1 MKKLYTLLLLATAL
15 TTFAQEPCNYIYV
28 TPIGTA
34 IGTGTKADPADMVQG
49 VALANAGPRTYIRV
63 MNGTYTVNQKLSIT
77 ASNVTIEGNF
87 NATWDKVTVAS
98 NVIINSTPALETA
111 IVGTETIGHII
122 GIETANNTNISLIDL
137 TINVL
142 NTNIGTTTMRRGNSV
157 YGVHANATTNLNII
171 RTVITVGNATDGDFT
186 VINGVV
192 GAGGTSGSCGTMGN
206 CDANITGIG
215 GNGGIGA
222 VNTGAVATAT
232 VAGAAGSGRTG
243 GNGGGGGSGGYSGNS
258 GSAGGVG
265 GNGGASVL
273 GGNAGGGG
281 GSGYC
286 DDDGCNS
293 GHAGKVG
300 AAGQDGTNGASYATA
315 VQAVN
320 GLFLQYY
327 VPALGLN
334 GIDGAGG
341 GGGKGGGGG
350 GGDEDGGFFC
360 WAYDGAG
367 GGGGGG
373 AGGGEGGSGG
383 SGGGAGGS
391 SFAVY
396 TTGGTT
402 YSFLNSVLTS
412 GTAGNGGV
420 GGNGATGGTGG
431 IGGFGARV
439 DDVANSTTV
448 SCDMNQSGGG
458 SCAGGSCSSGEG
470 GAGGAGGN
478 GGKGGDG
485 GSGQGGTNGV
495 SNAHYDTGAGAIV
508 TSSTTLTTFPT
519 DVAITENQGCTN
531 SEINFAKT
539 IAGAWSL
546 GTDGFVV
553 NNISAGVTS
562 YNITTD
568 NTLPAYYTTTGIK
581 IIGSGIEF
589 TPLLNIVYNRSLP
602 VINAIAAS
610 SCAGGSINLGCDI
623 VGALQ
628 YDWSIQEISAPSST
642 TTPGANIYTGAQTQ
656 TPGAFAMPLNTS
668 INSKTYQIKLRVK
681 DECCGWSIP
690 VYMTFKQDSIPKS
703 QTTQYIDK
711 CVDVP
716 FMVTTA
722 AVSPTYLWSAGNA
735 STINTAVYTLKNSDV
750 VYATMTDA
758 LGCVSIDSF
767 YVNIIKIV
775 PLALQDTITKC
786 KGVPFSLTAS
796 GVTSYAWD
804 NNGGVNPS
812 ATFTFVND
820 TVVYVQGTDQYGCI
834 KIDSTIVT
842 IIKNNGLIVPP
853 TLDVCPDLPFEAIA
867 SGVGAYVWID
877 ATTNDTLTYT
887 TPTPIKLWVIGT
899 DKFGCVQSDTVQVS
913 IYGTPTALLDS
924 MRNTALPEIEINIT
938 QNDGGNFAQPSII
951 TFPKHGAAE
960 VLGNGHIKYTPT
972 LDYVGNDSIRY
983 SICSANCSDLCDT
996 AIVIIIN
1003 EKKLTASGGITPNGD
1018 GLNDFFI
1025 IEGIERYKDN
1035 DLVVVN
1041 RWGDVVYKAHP
1052 YKNDWDGKAMESAL
1066 KLTGDYL
1073 PNGTYLYIL
1082 KLTPNEDKPITNYL
1096 EIVR

>member
-28 TPIGTA
+28 TPTGTA

-87 NATWDKVTVAS
+87 NATWDKVTAAS

-142 NTNIGTTTMRRGNSV
+142 TTNIGTTTMRRGNSV
-157 YGVHANATTNLNII
+157 YGVHANATTNLNIL

-192 GAGGTSGSCGTMGN
+192 GAGGTTGSCGTMGN
-206 CDANITGIG
+206 CDNFIPGVG

-222 VNTGAVATAT
+222 VNTGAIATPT
-232 VAGAAGSGRTG
+232 VAGAAGTGRTG
-243 GNGGGGGSGGYSGNS
+243 GNGGGGGSGGCAGGS
-258 GSAGGVG
+258 GSAGGAG
-265 GNGGASVL
+265 GDGGAGIL
-273 GGNAGGGG
+273 GGTAGGGG
-281 GSGYC
+281 GAGYC
-286 DDDGCNS
+286 NDDGCNS
-293 GHAGKVG
+293 GHAGKIG

-315 VQAVN
+315 VQSVN

-350 GGDEDGGFFC
+350 GGDQDGGWFC
-360 WAYDGAG
+360 WAYEGCG

-602 VINAIAAS
+602 LITAPARICPYDSLLVS
-610 SCAGGSINLGCDI
+610 CDI

-628 YDWSIQEISAPSST
+628 YEWAVQEISAPFSL
-642 TTPGANIYTGAQTQ
+642 TTPGPNVYIGNQTQ
-656 TPGAFAMPLNTS
+656 SPAKSVLPFNTTGLT
-668 INSKTYQIKLRVK
+668 KTYQIKLRVK

-690 VYMTFKQDSIPKS
+690 VFTTFDI
-703 QTTQYIDK
+703 T
-711 CVDVP
+711 DVSL
-716 FMVTTA
+716 V
-722 AVSPTYLWSAGNA
+722 VKD
-735 STINTAVYTLKNSDV
+735 TL
-750 VYATMTDA
+750 
-758 LGCVSIDSF
+758 I
-767 YVNIIKIV
+767 
-775 PLALQDTITKC
+775 QC
-786 KGVPFSLTAS
+786 KGFAVKDTAS
-796 GVTSYAWD
+796 GHVSYVWS
-804 NNGGVNPS
+804 NNGGTDSV
-812 ATFTFVND
+812 ATFLFVND
-820 TVVYVQGTDQYGCI
+820 TTVYVIGTDKFNC
-834 KIDSTIVT
+834 KKRDSTFIK

-938 QNDGGNFAQPSII
+938 QNDGGNFTQPSII

-972 LDYVGNDSIRY
+972 LDYVGNDTIRY
-983 SICSANCSDLCDT
+983 SICSANCSELCDT
-996 AIVIIIN
+996 AIVIIMN